1 MNRLQALGF
10 VPTNTGMQSQLGKVL
25 KIIMNSEDK
34 ETKLVLNNFI
44 RRATGRGDLGF
55 GRRGGTAPRR
65 KTKWRLEM
73 QAAKGCTGAAK
84 RMIKYDIANGKF
96 YADGH
101 PTKKHTAGRV
111 EMYS

>member
-1 MNRLQALGF
+1 MNRLDAMGY
-10 VPTNTGMQSQLGKVL
+10 VPTEKGRRTNLSGVLRILMNT
-25 KIIMNSEDK
+25 EDK
-34 ETKLVLNNFI
+34 ETRIVLNNFI
-44 RRATGRGDLGF
+44 RRATSRGDMGF
-55 GRRGGTAPRR
+55 GRRGGTPPRR
-65 KTKWRLEM
+65 KTRWRLEM

-101 PTKKHTAGRV
+101 PTKKHTAGRT